1 MNDKLKRAM
10 APPMRTILAVR
21 ACFEYCE
28 NLKDVQEVIKRIPVK
43 YGAFEISEVSEEDG
57 YFMVQNFFEKYGDM
71 QVQQEV
77 YYFYKAEEA
86 TDYDKKRNTSDVS
99 RKETVH

>member
-1 MNDKLKRAM
+1 MNNKLIHVM

-28 NLKDVQEVIKRIPVK
+28 NLEDVQEVIKRIPAK
-43 YGAFEISEVSEEDG
+43 YGAFESSEVSDEDG
-57 YFMVQNFFEKYGDM
+57 YFMIQNFFEKYGDM

-77 YYFYKAEEA
+77 YYFYKAEED
-86 TDYDKKRNTSDVS
+86 TSYDRR
-99 RKETVH
+99 RKA

>member
-1 MNDKLKRAM
+1 MNTKLKHAI

-28 NLKDVQEVIKRIPVK
+28 NLEDVQYVIKRIPAK

-77 YYFYKAEEA
+77 YYFYKVEEELC
-86 TDYDKKRNTSDVS
+86 YDCG
-99 RKETVH
+99 RKA

>member
-1 MNDKLKRAM
+1 MNAKLKHVM

-21 ACFEYCE
+21 SCLEYCE
-28 NLKDVQEVIKRIPVK
+28 NLEDVQEVIKRIPAK

-77 YYFYKAEEA
+77 YYFYKAEEDA
-86 TDYDKKRNTSDVS
+86 KYDKRRNTSDVS

>member
-1 MNDKLKRAM
+1 MNAKLRQVITT
-10 APPMRTILAVR
+10 PMKTILAVR
-21 ACFEYCE
+21 TCFEYCE
-28 NLKDVQEVIKRIPVK
+28 TLEDVQKVIKKIPAK

-77 YYFYKAEEA
+77 YYFYKVEEELC
-86 TDYDKKRNTSDVS
+86 YDGR
-99 RKETVH
+99 RKA

>member
-10 APPMRTILAVR
+10 TPPMRTILAVR

-28 NLKDVQEVIKRIPVK
+28 NLEDVQEVVKRIPAK

-77 YYFYKAEEA
+77 YYFYKAEED
-86 TDYDKKRNTSDVS
+86 TTYDIRRNTTNVS
-99 RKETVH
+99 